1 MTIVQRMRA
10 NLTEAMR
17 ARDATRTQFLRYW
30 IAALTKGDGTE
41 TSEAEAVNKMRGVL
55 KEAKGGTTT
64 FTAEEIAL
72 LQEWVPPTLTQ
83 EQVAE
88 LLAPSQDAIKGA
100 AKDGIAMGL
109 AMKALA
115 GQQVDSQDV
124 KAVVASIRGS
134 G

>member
-1 MTIVQRMRA
+1 MRA
-10 NLTEAMR
+10 KLTEAMR

-30 IAALTKGDGTE
+30 IAALTKSDGTE
-41 TSEAEAVNKMRGVL
+41 MSETEAVNKMRGVL

-72 LQEWVPPTLTQ
+72 LQEWVPPSLTQ
-83 EQVAE
+83 EQVVE
-88 LLAPSQDAIKGA
+88 LLAPSREAIHAA
-100 AKDGIAMGL
+100 AKDGIAMGI

-124 KAVVASIRGS
+124 KAAVASIRGS